1 MPCWKQIKTTSLS
14 FTTHRVLI
22 ILITIFH
29 LVSTPDKENLKK
41 VHRLATGGHKDINCS
56 EELFNIYEME
66 QRNNWDGAD
75 SVYDAWLLSSNT
87 PKMVSLQEVY
97 NYVFRM
103 GNTKVTYIQQRE
115 LGTVFAINTN
125 ERWEV

>member
-1 MPCWKQIKTTSLS
+1 
-14 FTTHRVLI
+14 
-22 ILITIFH
+22 
-29 LVSTPDKENLKK
+29 
-41 VHRLATGGHKDINCS
+41 
-56 EELFNIYEME
+56 ME

-75 SVYDAWLLSSNT
+75 SMYDAWLLSSNT

-103 GNTKVTYIQQRE
+103 RNTKVTYIQQRE